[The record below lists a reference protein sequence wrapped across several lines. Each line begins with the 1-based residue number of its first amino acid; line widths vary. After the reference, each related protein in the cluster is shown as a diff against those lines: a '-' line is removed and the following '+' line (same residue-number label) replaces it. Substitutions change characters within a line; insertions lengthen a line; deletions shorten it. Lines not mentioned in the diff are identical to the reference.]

1 MNLHNKQS
9 GVRRRLIIAIVS
21 AVVLITVAIIGVP
34 RVIADINLNNQLD
47 LGYKFLAEEKYE
59 EAILAF
65 EKAIQIDRKNVEAR
79 VHLAKAYVATNRIDD
94 AEEILKRAIDMD
106 SRKPEAY
113 IKLAELYVKQNRIE
127 DAVVLLGNGYDKTG
141 DQNIGKILDESKEEM
156 EKLKAG
162 SDIEK
167 EKNNEDEVSDA
178 KNTDSDYILPAS
190 SERKLTA
197 MDLEGLDSE
206 KIDYARNEIYARHG
220 YVFKTNKYKEY
231 FGSKEWYTP
240 NTDFKETDLNE
251 VEKYNASFL
260 KEYQSNNGASYLNSE
275 QYVTI
280 ERVTSDNK
288 IVIKDYLKIIGIE
301 EYSDAYIFG
310 EDTEAGY
317 PKVLEV
323 SEDAVIHIVK
333 FNESTL
339 QMNTSL
345 TLSQFKKYISTQG
358 FKEYYPSRDYFEGL
372 VILENGTVTKI
383 YETYHP

>member
-94 AEEILKRAIDMD
+94 AEEILKQAIDMD

-156 EKLKAG
+156 ERLKAG
-162 SDIEK
+162 SDMEK

-178 KNTDSDYILPAS
+178 ENTDSDYILPAS

-288 IVIKDYLKIIGIE
+288 IVIKDYLKIVGIE

-323 SEDAVIHIVK
+323 SEDVIIHIVK
-333 FNESTL
+333 FNESTS
-339 QMNTSL
+339 QMNTQI
-345 TLSQFKKYISTQG
+345 TLKQFKTYISTQG
-358 FKEYYPSRDYFEGL
+358 FKEYYPSRDYFEGF
-372 VILENGTVTKI
+372 IKIENGTVTKI